1 MLITVIGRG
10 HSGTRSISHT
20 LSASGVFMGEPLNN
34 SGDLLP
40 PEKMYEACR
49 LFARYVGYEGNNRW
63 DFTKVNTCE
72 IPGEFK
78 TLIEEYL
85 HSVLTSDAENKGWKI
100 PETTLVYPWI
110 ARMYP
115 DIKYIFW
122 VRDPRDC
129 ILGAHL
135 TDDLGDFGI
144 PYEKT
149 DDVRR
154 NRAVSWLYQREIV
167 RSVPEPKNALY
178 VRFEDMVFD
187 QDNTIR
193 RISDYLGIP
202 IAKIEMRPDSVGRY
216 KSDDGVHMFDFFE
229 GDMKDLGYEF
239 E

>member
-1 MLITVIGRG
+1 MFVTIIGRG

-20 LSASGVFMGEPLNN
+20 LSASGVFMGEPLNK

-40 PEKMYEACR
+40 PQSMYEACR
-49 LFARYVGYEGNNRW
+49 VFAKYVGYKGGLEW
-63 DFTKVNTCE
+63 DFSKVLAMQPDPAFVRLVEDFLVT
-72 IPGEFK
+72 
-78 TLIEEYL
+78 
-85 HSVLTSDAENKGWKI
+85 VLRTDSGCRGWKL

-110 ARMYP
+110 VKMFP
-115 DIKYIFW
+115 DIHYIHW

-135 TDDLGDFGI
+135 TDDLNDFGVQ
-144 PYEKT
+144 YDKT

-167 RSVPEPKNALY
+167 RATPAPAKVIS

-187 QDNTIR
+187 QDNTLA
-193 RISDYLGIP
+193 RIGAFLGVP
-202 IAKIEMRPDSVGRY
+202 LAKIEMRPDSVGRY
-216 KSDDGVHMFDFFE
+216 KTDEGVHMYDFFRA
-229 GDMKDLGYEF
+229 DMQACGYEF